1 MSSIE
6 IADAY
11 VTLTTKMPG
20 VKKDIESAIGGVDTE
35 GAGREI
41 GKKTRGGMLAGFGVG
56 GAVAGVVGVIT
67 SAVASSIGGLVG
79 EAVAASDATDKFK
92 KTLDF
97 AKVDP
102 SSIDALTKSTRA
114 YADAT
119 VYDLADI
126 QNTTAQLASNGI
138 KGYAELT
145 EAAGNLNAVAGGN
158 ADTFKSVGMVLTQTA
173 GQGKLTTENWNQLA
187 DAIPGASGAL
197 QDALAKA
204 GAYTGNF
211 RDAMAADEITAEE
224 FNAALMEL
232 GTDPVAVEA
241 AKSTA
246 TLEGAL
252 GNLNATIVGG
262 LSDAITA
269 VKPIL
274 TGLINGFSEVL
285 GFVFQFIG
293 GLGQGIDLS
302 MFTEVLAHLSPIGFM
317 LQVLQPLLPMIV
329 DMFSQLGAVFAG
341 VLATVLPVIAQALTM
356 VAGVFTNVLSA
367 VLPVVIP
374 LIVQLA
380 NMFGLLAAQ
389 IIPMV
394 LPIIEELAVVFNAVL
409 QAVMPII
416 TALAGALMPII
427 QALIPVV
434 VAVLGAFLPL
444 ISALVEALAPILT
457 TVADIIAAVL
467 VPVLDTVIG
476 VIKWLADVVMWA
488 VREIIAPYF
497 QGVVIPVVKEVGRI
511 FSDVFGGLGDFFA
524 GIWKGIER
532 GFKGFI
538 NFIIDGING
547 FISGL
552 NGVGGFLSEVTGGA
566 IDFSIGRIPRLA
578 DGGVISARPGGILAN
593 IGEGRYDEA
602 VVPLSP
608 PVLSQLGGGGL
619 KPGDEL
625 VLVVDGQPMRAVID
639 TRVAVNDQ
647 AQARVARGRTQTI

>member
-56 GAVAGVVGVIT
+56 GAVAGVVGVVT
-67 SAVASSIGGLVG
+67 AAVASSIGGLVS

-102 SSIDALTKSTRA
+102 TSIDALTKSTRA

-158 ADTFKSVGMVLTQTA
+158 AETFKSVGMVLTQTA

-197 QDALAKA
+197 QDALVKA

-211 RDAMAADEITAEE
+211 RDAMAAGEITAEE

-269 VKPIL
+269 IKPGL
-274 TGLINGFSEVL
+274 TALINGFSEVL
-285 GFVFQFIG
+285 GWVFQFIG
-293 GLGQGIDLS
+293 GLGQSVDLS
-302 MFTEVLAHLSPIGFM
+302 MFTEVLGFLSPIGFM

-329 DMFSQLGAVFAG
+329 DMFTQLGGVFSG

-374 LIVQLA
+374 LIVELA
-380 NMFGLLAAQ
+380 SMFGLLAAQ

-394 LPIIEELAVVFNAVL
+394 LPIISELAVVFNEVL
-409 QAVMPII
+409 HAVMPII
-416 TALAGALMPII
+416 LALAGALMPII

-532 GFKGFI
+532 GFRGFI

-578 DGGVISARPGGILAN
+578 DGAVVSARPGGILAN

-625 VLVVDGQPMRAVID
+625 VLVVDGQPIRGIIQTQVAAHDASQMRV
-639 TRVAVNDQ
+639 T
-647 AQARVARGRTQTI
+647 RGRTQTI